1 MVKKSYKYI
10 KKFLNHIFLHVGIIF
25 KPIKNGFISNHQWNK
40 SGYKWIHRLEWWD
53 LGHQKNNIPLV
64 ACCIKTNE
72 VVPYYMIIPKS
83 YYAYR
88 IITIFTYGENMA
100 LKGNN

>member
-1 MVKKSYKYI
+1 MLVS
-10 KKFLNHIFLHVGIIF
+10 FLNQLKMDSYLIINEINQVINEYIGESGETWDTR
-25 KPIKNGFISNHQWNK
+25 KIIS
-40 SGYKWIHRLEWWD
+40 
-53 LGHQKNNIPLV
+53 LV

-88 IITIFTYGENMA
+88 IITIFTYGEIW
-100 LKGNN
+100 L